1 MNAIAFYTLY
11 EQPYKLN
18 QEKKLELI
26 IIMHRAA
33 LREFCTVVQMLAK
46 FQQWTVPDAHISQR
60 NEKCNLQ

>member
-46 FQQWTVPDAHISQR
+46 FQQ
-60 NEKCNLQ
+60 